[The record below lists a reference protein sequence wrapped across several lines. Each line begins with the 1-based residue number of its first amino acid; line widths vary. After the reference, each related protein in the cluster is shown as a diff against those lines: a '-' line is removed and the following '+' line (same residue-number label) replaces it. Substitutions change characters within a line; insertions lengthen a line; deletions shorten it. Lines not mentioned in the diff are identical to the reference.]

1 MAIDPGRLRERVTI
15 QSATEARN
23 SIGEVVQTWGT
34 FAEVWASV
42 DGLSGREV
50 LQSGQQQTEVTHRV
64 RMRYVTGLTQRMR
77 LSWRDRILEITSL
90 LEHNNRTEHELLC
103 VEAID

>member
-1 MAIDPGRLRERVTI
+1 VIDPGRLREPVTI
-15 QSATEARN
+15 QRATETVN
-23 SIGEVVQTWGT
+23 NIGEVVQTWST
-34 FAEVWASV
+34 YVERWASV
-42 DGLSGREV
+42 EGLSGREV

-64 RMRYVTGLTQRMR
+64 RLRYVDGMTQQMR
-77 LSWRDRILEITSL
+77 LSWRGRILEITSL

>member
-23 SIGEVVQTWGT
+23 SIGEVVQTWST
-34 FAEVWASV
+34 FGEAWASV
-42 DGLSGREV
+42 DGLSSREV

-64 RMRYVTGLTQRMR
+64 RLRYVDGLTQQMR
-77 LSWRDRILEITSL
+77 LSWRGRTLEITSL
-90 LEHNNRTEHELLC
+90 LEHANRTEHELLC
-103 VEAID
+103 TEDVD

>member
-34 FAEVWASV
+34 FVEVWASV

-77 LSWRDRILEITSL
+77 LSWRGRILEITSL